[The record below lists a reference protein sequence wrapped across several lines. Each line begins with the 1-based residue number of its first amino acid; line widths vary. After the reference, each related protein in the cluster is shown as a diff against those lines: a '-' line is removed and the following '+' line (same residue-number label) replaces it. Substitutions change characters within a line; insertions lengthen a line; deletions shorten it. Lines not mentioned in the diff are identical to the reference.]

1 MTLEAF
7 TAFLAA
13 PAGLA
18 LKAMLLWAFL
28 DFATGT
34 FAAAKDGTFA
44 LDAIGAFIRK
54 HILGRVGPIAVL
66 LAAAHFTGDLALA
79 GGAIAAATAYTLETM
94 GSVKGNFFPPK
105 DSDVLT
111 AEEEAAGVSVISTP
125 VNPVPTD

>member
-1 MTLEAF
+1 VNIEAA

-34 FAAAKDGTFA
+34 FAAVKDGTFA
-44 LDAIGAFIRK
+44 LDVIGAFIRK
-54 HILGRVGPIAVL
+54 HIFGRVAPIGL
-66 LAAAHFTGDLALA
+66 LLIAAHFTGDVALA
-79 GGAIAAATAYTLETM
+79 GGALASAAAYTLETAA
-94 GSVKGNFFPPK
+94 SVKGNFFPPK
-105 DSDVLT
+105 DSEVV
-111 AEEEAAGVSVISTP
+111 EESVA